1 MSFFEPPAPQPRDE
15 VEPVS
20 HPWAGPPNNVLGITL
35 PVDVVLARS
44 AKAVVTLG
52 SILAYPEGFEFSYLI
67 LVRDPEVGERLP
79 EMHHYRRR
87 RGVAETGLA
96 DDLFRF
102 GLEFADGS
110 RVTTL
115 EEYRGFAQPPD
126 EIKGPV
132 LIPRGGGGSL
142 DRWYGSYW
150 VWPLPSE
157 GSLAFVCEW
166 PVADLPLARY
176 ELDAAPIRDAASRA
190 QVLWEGEAGSASAG
204 HGSFSQQYV
213 RSSRRPT

>member
-1 MSFFEPPAPQPRDE
+1 VSFFEPPAPQPRDE

-35 PVDVVLARS
+35 PVDVVLASS

-52 SILAYPEGFEFSYLI
+52 SVLAYPEGFEFSYLI
-67 LVRDPEVGERLP
+67 LVRDAEVGERLP

-87 RGVAETGLA
+87 RADPETELP

-115 EEYRGFAQPPD
+115 ERHRAFEQPPG

-132 LIPRGGGGSL
+132 LMPRGGGGSL
-142 DRWYGSYW
+142 DRWYGAYW
-150 VWPLPSE
+150 VWPLPPE
-157 GSLAFVCEW
+157 GMVAFVCEW
-166 PVADLPLARY
+166 PVAGIPLTRY
-176 ELDAAPIRDAASRA
+176 ELDAARIRDAAGRA
-190 QVLWEGEAGSASAG
+190 QVIWEGGAPSGSAG
-204 HGSFSQQYV
+204 HGSFSQIT
-213 RSSRRPT
+213 SSRRPP

>member
-1 MSFFEPPAPQPRDE
+1 MSQP
-15 VEPVS
+15 
-20 HPWAGPPNNVLGITL
+20 WFGPPNNVLGVTL
-35 PVDVVLARS
+35 PVDVVLASS

-52 SILAYPEGFEFSYLI
+52 SVLAYPEGFEFSYLI

-87 RGVAETGLA
+87 RADPETKLP

-115 EEYRGFAQPPD
+115 EQHRGFEQPPD
-126 EIKGPV
+126 QMRGPV
-132 LIPRGGGGSL
+132 LMPRGGGGSL
-142 DRWYGSYW
+142 DRWHGAYW
-150 VWPLPSE
+150 VWPLPPE
-157 GSLAFVCEW
+157 GPIAFVCEW
-166 PVADLPLARY
+166 PVADIPLTRY
-176 ELDAAPIRDAASRA
+176 ELDAPLVRNAAGNA
-190 QVLWEGEAGSASAG
+190 QVLWEEDARSASAG
-204 HGSFSQQYV
+204 HGSLSAQYV

>member
-1 MSFFEPPAPQPRDE
+1 MSQP
-15 VEPVS
+15 
-20 HPWAGPPNNVLGITL
+20 WFGPPNNVLGVTL

-52 SILAYPEGFEFSYLI
+52 SVLAYPEGFEFSYLV

-87 RGVAETGLA
+87 RADPATELP

-115 EEYRGFAQPPD
+115 EQHRGFEQPPD
-126 EIKGPV
+126 QLQGPV
-132 LIPRGGGGSL
+132 LMPRGGGGSL
-142 DRWYGSYW
+142 DRWHGAYW
-150 VWPLPSE
+150 VWPLPPE
-157 GSLAFVCEW
+157 GPIAFVCEW
-166 PVADLPLARY
+166 PVADIPLTRY
-176 ELDAAPIRDAASRA
+176 ELDAALVRKAAGNA
-190 QVLWEGEAGSASAG
+190 QVLWEEDSRSASAG
-204 HGSFSQQYV
+204 HGSGQIVSATDV
-213 RSSRRPT
+213 TRPARRSMSSHSGS

>member
-1 MSFFEPPAPQPRDE
+1 MSFFEPSEPLPREE

-20 HPWAGPPNNVLGITL
+20 PPWAGPPNNVLGVTI

-44 AKAVVTLG
+44 AQAVVTLG
-52 SILAYPEGFEFSYLI
+52 TVVAYPAGFEFSHLI
-67 LVRDPEVGERLP
+67 LVRDPDVGERLP

-87 RGVAETGLA
+87 RADSATELP

-115 EEYRGFAQPPD
+115 ERHRAFEQPPG

-132 LIPRGGGGSL
+132 LMPCGGGGSL
-142 DRWYGSYW
+142 DRWHGAYW
-150 VWPLPSE
+150 VWPLPPE
-157 GSLAFVCEW
+157 GPLAFVCEW
-166 PVADLPLARY
+166 PVAGIPLTRY
-176 ELDAAPIRDAASRA
+176 ELDAARIRDAAGRA
-190 QVLWEGEAGSASAG
+190 QVLWDGGAPSGSAG
-204 HGSFSQQYV
+204 HGIFSQIT
-213 RSSRRPT
+213 SSRRPT